1 MSRQFDQFITTLEKK
16 LNLTGTEIAEILWLA
31 QQTCTHVSVEKTT
44 PQPQPNNDNAKN
56 NQPTNTPP
64 QTPNNTQKFEPI
76 APSTEPQVP
85 IYPKPSNDYPD
96 SGLSINIPDV
106 SSLPY
111 PRKIAKALR
120 SLIQYIAYGK
130 AVLLNEKATVELMA
144 ELNGICI
151 PILEPRRELKFDL
164 LLVIDKSDS
173 MIFWQRIIKE
183 LQKILKHYG
192 IFRNI
197 QIFGIFKD
205 NQGKI
210 YLKQGIGEKRYS
222 AQKLIDPTGRRII
235 FIVSDCVSEIWR
247 NGTAFNLLKIWGKHN
262 IVAIVQMLPERM
274 WLRTALSSGA
284 MVQLNS
290 SAYTVAN
297 RNLSIKEILIWD
309 DINFHKSIKVPVFS
323 LTQDSIKTWSKMVIC
338 KGTIGAGGFAFSPN
352 LVQQQTQSEPQD
364 ISQISLSNEERVYQF
379 RMSSSPL
386 ARNLASLLAS
396 APVINLPVVRLIQKN
411 FLPQSEKIVHVI
423 AEVFL
428 GGILKPTKVITPDTH
443 PDYVEYRFIDEEIRD
458 IFLQDSLGMTSLK
471 IINKISEYI
480 AEKLGKNRQE
490 FQALLKNP
498 QELEKLKNEKN
509 LQNLNFNYFATI
521 TAKVLK
527 RLGGD
532 HALFANEIEHSLLNH
547 NNNQAF
553 FQEFAGNYIWAV
565 KENGTWQE
573 QLEGLLITRYL
584 LIFPQGEV
592 QFGSQLDVVTIQN
605 LSVKGQTLSWTFDD
619 NESAASIT
627 FKINSEN
634 NYFWEQHQTGKLF
647 EGSLQYRNK
656 GTIDFRG
663 RFEAVYP
670 PPAQEFTFKV
680 KTIILIDDSINPQTF
695 DFQVAVI
702 KANQS
707 SQSDSNNILEQINE
721 AVFNKT
727 EKYLTNTEKQV
738 LNGALENLTY
748 KQIYNQIRESA
759 NYPESEQQLSNSIA
773 KPLWKVLTE
782 IIGEKVTKSNVK
794 SLINKWSA
802 SSHLTID
809 HHSAQATGFI
819 QDLANDTQLEMMLVP
834 GGTFIMGSPP
844 EELGHQEDESPQHS
858 VTVQPFF
865 IGKYQVTQAQW
876 RFVAHLPQVNKEL
889 NPDPSNFKGDGSTS
903 LTNHRPVEQVSWEDA
918 VEFCDR
924 LSQYTGRTYRLPSE
938 AEWEYACRAGTTTP
952 FHFGETITTD
962 LANYDGD
969 YAYGQGPKGVDRGE
983 TTAVGSFGVANNFGL
998 YDMHG
1003 NVYEWCQDHWH
1014 NNYEGAPTDGSA
1026 WLSNKK
1032 DSNRRLLRGG
1042 SWGSNP
1048 EACRSAYRNDLNL
1061 DYNYNNVGFRVVC
1074 SGAART

>member
-1042 SWGSNP
+1042 SWYRNP
-1048 EACRSAYRNDLNL
+1048 DHCRSAYRYHYDLA
-1061 DYNYNNVGFRVVC
+1061 YSHYAIGFRVVC